1 MRSRSWP
8 VFLIALGALLGL
20 IFVPG
25 IAALRRT
32 ARIYNDFR
40 EIQLRYDDNA
50 RSLKIL
56 SDRMFA
62 ISILMREFLL
72 DPASSANATY
82 KQRFHLNRQD
92 AEQQTKKLQNSLRAE
107 DRVIVDRLDAGL
119 QEYWRAIEPVL
130 DWTVRERAEKA
141 GFYLRQQQRPHRET
155 IMLLADEV
163 DRLNRSNY
171 EQQLGDVQASQNDLR
186 GGLEHVMWL
195 AIALGVL
202 VIGGSVARIW
212 MLERS
217 SVEQRAKLEKLST
230 DVLRAQEDERRM
242 ISRELHD
249 EVGQMVTGLKM
260 ELAALARLREAP
272 VEQFQ
277 EHLTEAKELAERTLR
292 AVRNLAVG
300 LRPAVLDLGLA
311 PALDWLARDVSRRSG
326 LQVNIETS
334 GDLEKLPEPLLVCV
348 YRVVQEA
355 LNNTVKHAKAEKAR
369 VRVRGERQEVRLQ
382 IQDDGVGFANRPT
395 NGLGLAGIEARV
407 KELGGTIEIRS
418 APGGGTDLHVAVS
431 RL

>member
-1 MRSRSWP
+1 
-8 VFLIALGALLGL
+8 
-20 IFVPG
+20 
-25 IAALRRT
+25 
-32 ARIYNDFR
+32 
-40 EIQLRYDDNA
+40 
-50 RSLKIL
+50 
-56 SDRMFA
+56 
-62 ISILMREFLL
+62 
-72 DPASSANATY
+72 
-82 KQRFHLNRQD
+82 
-92 AEQQTKKLQNSLRAE
+92 
-107 DRVIVDRLDAGL
+107 
-119 QEYWRAIEPVL
+119 
-130 DWTVRERAEKA
+130 
-141 GFYLRQQQRPHRET
+141 
-155 IMLLADEV
+155 
-163 DRLNRSNY
+163 
-171 EQQLGDVQASQNDLR
+171 
-186 GGLEHVMWL
+186 MWL

-217 SVEQRAKLEKLST
+217 SAEQRSKLEKLST
-230 DVLRAQEDERRM
+230 EVLRAQEDERRM

-260 ELAALARLREAP
+260 ELAAVARLREAP

-292 AVRNLAVG
+292 AVRNLAIG

-369 VRVRGERQEVRLQ
+369 VQVRGERQDVRLR

-418 APGGGTDLHVAVS
+418 TPGGGTDLQVAVS